1 MFERVLREAYRREQ
15 LPSAVLWT
23 LAADGMHAWYAMLR
37 RGLTPVLG
45 SRERAEEEIVKAA
58 TIAYRKRWASLLE
71 RHPTIDGDAQQ
82 AARVL
87 GALSMVARDP
97 KRRAWPFRGLGG
109 APPTRR
115 RDHLA
120 MEFALRDVPVIDRWH
135 EVTTHLGEILIAL
148 TQTLPLAVPTGAN
161 AALGQICFDGGR
173 ASAEQAKKTFA
184 LPDVPESAIE
194 VLRMSEYVFR
204 VNPHHWHEADAT
216 ANTGMIEGTACP
228 WFTSPGWS
236 MMHCGIFGQFQAGI
250 SSVFGLRYQLTK
262 TIPKHGGTTCRIDL
276 RPLKRKD
283 GSSVA
288 LPGSSV
294 ARGGPTT

>member
-1 MFERVLREAYRREQ
+1 MLERVVREAYRREQ
-15 LPSAVLWT
+15 LPPWLLWT

-37 RGLTPVLG
+37 KGLTPVLG
-45 SRERAEEEIVKAA
+45 SRERAEDEIAKAA
-58 TIAYRKRWASLLE
+58 AIGYRKRWDRLVE
-71 RHPTIDGDAQQ
+71 RHPRLAGDEAR
-82 AARVL
+82 AASVL

-97 KRRAWPFRGLGG
+97 KRRAWPFRGLSG

-120 MEFALRDVPVIDRWH
+120 LEWRLLRDVPVIDRWH

-148 TQTLPLAVPTGAN
+148 TQTLPRAVPVGAN
-161 AALGQICFDGGR
+161 AALGQICFEGGR
-173 ASAEQAKKTFA
+173 ASAERAKATFS
-184 LPDVPESAIE
+184 LPDRPESAIE

-204 VNPHHWHEADAT
+204 VNPHHWHEADAA

-283 GSSVA
+283 GTVA
-288 LPGSSV
+288 GMAS
-294 ARGGPTT
+294 G